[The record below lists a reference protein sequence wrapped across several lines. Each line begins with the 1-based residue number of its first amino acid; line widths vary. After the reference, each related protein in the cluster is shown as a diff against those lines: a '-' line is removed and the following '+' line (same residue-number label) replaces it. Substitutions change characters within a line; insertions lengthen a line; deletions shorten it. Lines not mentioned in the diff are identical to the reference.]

1 LVWLVQLPTCGYLTF
16 ITTRITSNGSS
27 FLCFTVELLD
37 LTGSDKIMD
46 MESLTINGTVTDYS
60 TTPAAYM
67 NGTTPTMNG
76 THSPT
81 ETLQMNGDGID
92 HHEPEET
99 AAPEPTE
106 PETTEPAP
114 SPAPTETAPQK
125 TASAPTYADAFPP
138 LPAGPAPTPVASAW
152 GQKSTSKVKQQPVA
166 KPMKPIL
173 SSSSSQVFKIPYEER
188 RYKNLSPIVGE
199 LEKQNDTIL
208 SIMSKTSATIEV
220 SVNKD
225 QCLTVMISGKR
236 EQTAEARRLVV
247 GGLQTQASIDMVI
260 PKDHHRYIL
269 GKGGKK
275 LQELELETQTRI
287 TIPRDSETIKIVGTK
302 EGIDIARHKMQL
314 ISDEQAKLAFERLN
328 IPKIYHPFICGP
340 DNERAKEIANSTGAR
355 INIPPPSVHKDEL
368 TVAGEVD
375 GVKKAVAMIMEIY
388 KEKEKKSKTVSVEVK
403 KSQHRYVIG
412 IRGAAIQEIL
422 RATGV
427 SVEMPPLDTD
437 NETITLRGDSEKL
450 GTALTLVYEKANS
463 VTQTEIEAPRWLHRF
478 IIGRKGQ
485 NIRKITQDF
494 ENKVHVEFVEDKDKI
509 ICQGPPVDVQAV
521 ESLLNSSLAELK
533 NTMSYADIE
542 VDPKWHR
549 HIIGKA
555 GSNIGRIKTDTGTS
569 INIPSDTTK
578 SAIIRIEGS
587 PEGVA
592 AAKEEILEMAKKF
605 DNEKSRDIIIEHKY
619 HKNIIGQ
626 KGEKVRE
633 IRERF
638 AEVQISFP
646 ESDAKSDIVTL
657 RGPKD
662 DVDKC
667 YEFMKKLNNELV
679 ASSFKVG
686 VPIFKRFH
694 GNVIGRAGANI
705 KKIKEETNTTIDIPA
720 ENSDSDVIY
729 ITGHQKDAEKARDM
743 ILAIQNELAN
753 IVTSQVSFPQKL
765 HTAMIGPGGKLI
777 KSIMAECGD
786 VHIRF
791 PAEGDGN
798 DVITI
803 RGTKEDVA
811 KAEEQLKLLGEER
824 LENSFTTEVTAKPEH
839 HRFLIGRGGVNIR
852 KVREKTG
859 VRIVFPTRSDENQEL
874 ITIIGKQEAVEEAKK
889 DLLSKISEL
898 NNITESEVSVD
909 PKHHRHFVA
918 RRAQVLNDIS
928 DEFGGVNISLPKDLT
943 SPIIALKGAKECVE
957 GAKKRLLEIVADLEA
972 MTQITVVIPQKHHRA
987 LLGNKGKNIQELTA
1001 RLNIQIKFPERK
1013 KVEEGADGAP
1023 VEAAPPAP
1031 VAEGEENK
1039 ADTITISGHRDR
1051 CEDAKNALLALVP
1064 ISEPVEVPFENHRYI
1079 IGQKGAGIRK
1089 MMEEFDVNIA
1099 VPPPE
1104 NKDNII
1110 KVTGPSAHVEKAI
1123 VALKA
1128 RNEEIEKENE
1138 DRKLKQFE
1146 LVLNVA
1152 AEYHPKLI
1160 GRKGAVISKLRD
1172 EHGVNIQVPP
1182 SGSTEDEEKSNQIRI
1197 IGYEQNCM
1205 EAKEAILAIIGE
1217 LEDQVTLEV
1226 SINHEI
1232 HSRIIGGKGR
1242 TVRKLMEQF
1251 KADIRFPRGENPDLV
1266 LVTGSQENCE
1276 ACIEHLLTLE
1286 EEYMDEVNERNET
1299 KHMMAAYMAPS
1310 RGDSESKNTSSN
1322 NGYVVSDAP
1331 WNQSK
1336 SKPKQNGT
1344 HTNGPAAA
1352 PEYIPDKDD
1361 ASAFP
1366 DLGGV
1371 TVNSQQS
1378 RAWGPWGGQ

>member
-1 LVWLVQLPTCGYLTF
+1 
-16 ITTRITSNGSS
+16 
-27 FLCFTVELLD
+27 
-37 LTGSDKIMD
+37 MD
-46 MESLTINGTVTDYS
+46 METLTINGTVTDYS
-60 TTPAAYM
+60 TPTPEIYM

-76 THSPT
+76 SYSPT
-81 ETLQMNGDGID
+81 ETLQLNGDSTE
-92 HHEPEET
+92 HQEET
-99 AAPEPTE
+99 PATDTAADTAVVPTE
-106 PETTEPAP
+106 L
-114 SPAPTETAPQK
+114 PTEVPVVTPDVAPVIVK
-125 TASAPTYADAFPP
+125 GAPPTYADAFPP
-138 LPAGPAPTPVASAW
+138 LPAGPAPTPSSKSAW
-152 GQKSTSKVKQQPVA
+152 GAKTANKVKQQPAPPPPV
-166 KPMKPIL
+166 I
-173 SSSSSQVFKIPYEER
+173 SSSCNQVFKIPYEER
-188 RYKNLSPIVGE
+188 KYKNLSPIVGDAE
-199 LEKQNDTIL
+199 RQSETIL
-208 SIMSKTSATIEV
+208 GIMSKTGTTIEV
-220 SVNKD
+220 SVTKD

-236 EQTAEARRLVV
+236 EATAEARRLVV
-247 GGLQTQASIDMVI
+247 GGLQAQASIEMVI

-275 LQELELETQTRI
+275 LQELELSTQTRI
-287 TIPRDSETIKIVGTK
+287 TIPRDSEIIRIVGTK
-302 EGIDIARHKMQL
+302 EGIDRARHEMQL
-314 ISDEQAKLAFERLN
+314 VSDEQAKLAFERLN

-340 DNERAKEIANSTGAR
+340 ENENAKEIANTTGAR

-368 TVAGEVD
+368 TVAGEID
-375 GVKKAVAMIMEIY
+375 GVQKAVAMIMKIY
-388 KEKEKKSKTVSVEVK
+388 QDKEKNSKTVSVEVK

-412 IRGAAIQEIL
+412 PRGAAIQEIL

-427 SVEMPPLDTD
+427 SVEMPPLESD
-437 NETITLRGDSEKL
+437 NETITLRGDGDKL
-450 GTALTLVYEKANS
+450 GNALTLVYEKANS
-463 VTQTEIEAPRWLHRF
+463 IVQSELDAPRWLHRF

-485 NIRKITQDF
+485 NIRKITQDL

-509 ICQGPPVDVQAV
+509 LIQGPPTEVQAA
-521 ESLLNSSLAELK
+521 ENLLSSSLIELK
-533 NTMSYADIE
+533 NTMSFADIE

-549 HIIGKA
+549 HIIGKN

-578 SAIIRIEGS
+578 SPVIRIEGS

-638 AEVQISFP
+638 SEVQISFP

-667 YEFMKKLNNELV
+667 YDYMKKLSVELI
-679 ASSFKVG
+679 ASSFKLG

-694 GNVIGRAGANI
+694 GNVIGRGGANI
-705 KKIKEETNTTIDIPA
+705 KKIKEETNTIIDIPA
-720 ENSDSDVIY
+720 ENNDSDVIY
-729 ITGHQKDAEKARDM
+729 VQGYKADAEKARDM

-753 IVTSQVSFPQKL
+753 IVTSHVSFPQKI
-765 HTAMIGPGGKLI
+765 HTSMIGPGGKLI
-777 KSIMAECGD
+777 QSIMAECGD

-791 PAEGDGN
+791 PAEGEDN
-798 DVITI
+798 DNITI

-811 KAEEQLKLLGEER
+811 KAEEQLMKLGEER
-824 LENSFTTEVTAKPEH
+824 VENSFTAEVTAKPEH

-859 VRIVFPTRSDENQEL
+859 VRIVFPSRQDENQEL
-874 ITIIGKQEAVEEAKK
+874 ITIIGKKEAVEEAKA
-889 DLLSKISEL
+889 DLMSKISQL
-898 NNITESEVSVD
+898 NNITESELSVD

-928 DEFGGVNISLPKDLT
+928 DEFGGVNISLPKDQS
-943 SPIIALKGAKECVE
+943 SPIITLKGARECVE
-957 GAKKRLLEIVADLEA
+957 GAKKRLLEIVSDLES
-972 MTQITVVIPQKHHRA
+972 MTEIKCVISQKHHRA

-1013 KVEEGADGAP
+1013 RNDEE
-1023 VEAAPPAP
+1023 V
-1031 VAEGEENK
+1031 VEGEEPPAAPTPEDLEK
-1039 ADTITISGHRDR
+1039 ADTISISGHKDR
-1051 CEDAKNALLALVP
+1051 CEEAKQALLALVP
-1064 ISEPVEVPFENHRYI
+1064 ISVPVDIPFENHRYI

-1104 NKDNII
+1104 NQEATIV
-1110 KVTGPSAHVEKAI
+1110 VTGAAANVANAVEG
-1123 VALKA
+1123 LKE
-1128 RNEEIEKENE
+1128 RNEDIEKENE
-1138 DRKLKQFE
+1138 DRKLRQFE
-1146 LVLNVA
+1146 LVINVA

-1160 GRKGAVISKLRD
+1160 GRKGAVISKLR
-1172 EHGVNIQVPP
+1172 ETHGVNIQVPP
-1182 SGSTEDEEKSNQIRI
+1182 NSSSPDEEKSNQIRI

-1205 EAKEAILAIIGE
+1205 EAKEAISAIIGE

-1226 SINHEI
+1226 SINNQI
-1232 HSRIIGGKGR
+1232 HSRIIGQKGR

-1251 KADIRFPRGENPDLV
+1251 KTDIRFPKNPENPDLV
-1266 LVTGSQENCE
+1266 LVTGTQEHCE
-1276 ACIEHLLTLE
+1276 ACIEHLCVLE
-1286 EEYMDEVNERNET
+1286 EEHMDEVYERNEQRS
-1299 KHMMAAYMAPS
+1299 MMQAYIAPS
-1310 RGDSESKNTSSN
+1310 RNDGGGGGKDNAS
-1322 NGYVVSDAP
+1322 NGYVVADAP
-1331 WNQSK
+1331 WSRG
-1336 SKPKQNGT
+1336 KPQHNGGGRAPPPPAS
-1344 HTNGPAAA
+1344 NGNTAP

-1361 ASAFP
+1361 AADFP
-1366 DLGGV
+1366 SLGGK
-1371 TVNSQQS
+1371 SGHGQQN

>member
-1 LVWLVQLPTCGYLTF
+1 
-16 ITTRITSNGSS
+16 
-27 FLCFTVELLD
+27 
-37 LTGSDKIMD
+37 MD
-46 MESLTINGTVTDYS
+46 METLTINGTVTDYS
-60 TTPAAYM
+60 TPTPEIYM

-76 THSPT
+76 SYSPT
-81 ETLQMNGDGID
+81 ETLQLNGDSTD
-92 HHEPEET
+92 HQEESPATDT
-99 AAPEPTE
+99 AADTAVVPAELPTE
-106 PETTEPAP
+106 VPVVTPDVAP
-114 SPAPTETAPQK
+114 VIVKGAP
-125 TASAPTYADAFPP
+125 PTYADAFPP
-138 LPAGPAPTPVASAW
+138 LPAGPAPTPSSKSAW
-152 GQKSTSKVKQQPVA
+152 GAKTANKVKQQPAPPPPV
-166 KPMKPIL
+166 I
-173 SSSSSQVFKIPYEER
+173 SSSCNQVFKIPYEER
-188 RYKNLSPIVGE
+188 KYKNLSPIVGDAE
-199 LEKQNDTIL
+199 RQSETIL
-208 SIMSKTSATIEV
+208 GIMSKTGTTIEV
-220 SVNKD
+220 SVTKD

-236 EQTAEARRLVV
+236 EATAEARRLVV
-247 GGLQTQASIDMVI
+247 GGLQAQASIEMVI
-260 PKDHHRYIL
+260 PKEHHRYIL

-275 LQELELETQTRI
+275 LQELELSTQTRI
-287 TIPRDSETIKIVGTK
+287 TIPRDSEIIRIVGTK
-302 EGIDIARHKMQL
+302 EGIDRARHEMQL

-340 DNERAKEIANSTGAR
+340 ENENAKEIANTTGAR

-368 TVAGEVD
+368 TVAGEID
-375 GVKKAVAMIMEIY
+375 GVQKAVAMIMKIY
-388 KEKEKKSKTVSVEVK
+388 QDKEKNSKTVSVEVK

-412 IRGAAIQEIL
+412 PRGAAIQEIL

-427 SVEMPPLDTD
+427 SVEMPSLESD
-437 NETITLRGDSEKL
+437 NETITLRGDGDKL
-450 GTALTLVYEKANS
+450 GNALTLVYEKANS
-463 VTQTEIEAPRWLHRF
+463 VVQSELDAPRWLHRF

-485 NIRKITQDF
+485 NIRKITQDL

-509 ICQGPPVDVQAV
+509 LIQGPPTEVQAA
-521 ESLLNSSLAELK
+521 ENLLSSSLTELK
-533 NTMSYADIE
+533 NTMSFADIE

-549 HIIGKA
+549 HIIGKN

-578 SAIIRIEGS
+578 SPVIRIEGS

-638 AEVQISFP
+638 SEVQISFP

-667 YEFMKKLNNELV
+667 YDYMKKLSVELI
-679 ASSFKVG
+679 ASSFKLG

-694 GNVIGRAGANI
+694 GNVIGRGGANI
-705 KKIKEETNTTIDIPA
+705 KKIKEETNTIIDIPA
-720 ENSDSDVIY
+720 ENNDSDVIY
-729 ITGHQKDAEKARDM
+729 VQGYKADAEKARDM

-753 IVTSQVSFPQKL
+753 IVTSHVSFPQKI
-765 HTAMIGPGGKLI
+765 HTSMIGPGGKLI
-777 KSIMAECGD
+777 QSIMAECGD

-791 PAEGDGN
+791 PAEGEDN
-798 DVITI
+798 DNITI

-811 KAEEQLKLLGEER
+811 KAEEQLKKLGEER
-824 LENSFTTEVTAKPEH
+824 VENSFTAEVTAKPEH

-859 VRIVFPTRSDENQEL
+859 VRIVFPSRQDENQEL
-874 ITIIGKQEAVEEAKK
+874 ITIIGKKEAVEEAKA
-889 DLLSKISEL
+889 DLMSKISQL
-898 NNITESEVSVD
+898 NNITESELSVD

-928 DEFGGVNISLPKDLT
+928 DEFGGVNISLPKDQN
-943 SPIIALKGAKECVE
+943 SPIITLKGARECVE
-957 GAKKRLLEIVADLEA
+957 GAKKRLLEIVSDLES
-972 MTQITVVIPQKHHRA
+972 MTEIKCVISQKHHRA

-1013 KVEEGADGAP
+1013 RNDEE
-1023 VEAAPPAP
+1023 V
-1031 VAEGEENK
+1031 VEGEEPPAAPTPEDLEK
-1039 ADTITISGHRDR
+1039 ADTISISGHKDR
-1051 CEDAKNALLALVP
+1051 CEEAKQALLALVP
-1064 ISEPVEVPFENHRYI
+1064 ISVPVDIPFENHRYI

-1104 NKDNII
+1104 NQEATIV
-1110 KVTGPSAHVEKAI
+1110 VTGAAANVTNAVE
-1123 VALKA
+1123 ALKE
-1128 RNEEIEKENE
+1128 RNEDIEKENE
-1138 DRKLKQFE
+1138 DRKLRQFE
-1146 LVLNVA
+1146 LVINVA

-1160 GRKGAVISKLRD
+1160 GRKGAVISKLR
-1172 EHGVNIQVPP
+1172 ETHGVNIQVPP
-1182 SGSTEDEEKSNQIRI
+1182 NSSSPDDEKSNQIRI

-1205 EAKEAILAIIGE
+1205 EAKEAISAIIGE

-1226 SINHEI
+1226 SINNQI
-1232 HSRIIGGKGR
+1232 HSRIIGQKGR

-1251 KADIRFPRGENPDLV
+1251 KTDIRFPKNPENPDLV
-1266 LVTGSQENCE
+1266 LVTGTQEHCE
-1276 ACIEHLLTLE
+1276 ACIEHLCVLE
-1286 EEYMDEVNERNET
+1286 EEHMDEVYERNEQRS
-1299 KHMMAAYMAPS
+1299 MMQAYIAPS
-1310 RGDSESKNTSSN
+1310 RNDGGGGGKDNAS
-1322 NGYVVSDAP
+1322 NGYVVRDAP
-1331 WNQSK
+1331 WSQG
-1336 SKPKQNGT
+1336 KPQHNGGGRGPPPPAS
-1344 HTNGPAAA
+1344 NGNTAA

-1361 ASAFP
+1361 AADFP
-1366 DLGGV
+1366 SLGGK
-1371 TVNSQQS
+1371 SGHGQQN

>member
-1 LVWLVQLPTCGYLTF
+1 
-16 ITTRITSNGSS
+16 
-27 FLCFTVELLD
+27 
-37 LTGSDKIMD
+37 
-46 MESLTINGTVTDYS
+46 
-60 TTPAAYM
+60 M
-67 NGTTPTMNG
+67 NGTTVTMNG
-76 THSPT
+76 TYSPT
-81 ETLQMNGDGID
+81 ETLQINGDGAD
-92 HHEPEET
+92 HQDET
-99 AAPEPTE
+99 PVLEL
-106 PETTEPAP
+106 PETETDTSAPALTES
-114 SPAPTETAPQK
+114 SPPK
-125 TASAPTYADAFPP
+125 TTSPPTYADAFPP
-138 LPAGPAPTPVASAW
+138 LPAGPAPTLSSKSAW
-152 GQKSTSKVKQQPVA
+152 GQNTASKVKQQPAA
-166 KPMKPIL
+166 KPMKPIQ
-173 SSSSSQVFKIPYEER
+173 SSNSSQVFKIPYEER
-188 RYKNLSPIVGE
+188 KYKNLSPIVGDAE
-199 LEKQNDTIL
+199 RQNDTIL
-208 SIMSKTSATIEV
+208 GIMSKTGTTIEV
-220 SVNKD
+220 SVTKD

-236 EQTAEARRLVV
+236 EATQEARRLVV
-247 GGLQTQASIDMVI
+247 AGLQTQASIEMVI

-275 LQELELETQTRI
+275 LQELELASQTRI
-287 TIPRDSETIKIVGTK
+287 TIPRDTEIIRIVGTK
-302 EGIDIARHKMQL
+302 EGIDRARHEMQV

-340 DNERAKEIANSTGAR
+340 DNERAKEIANATGAR
-355 INIPPPSVHKDEL
+355 INIPPPSVQKDEL
-368 TVAGEVD
+368 TVAGEIE
-375 GVKKAVAMIMEIY
+375 GVQKAVAMITEIY
-388 KEKEKKSKTVSVEVK
+388 KDKEKKSKTVSVEVK

-412 IRGAAIQEIL
+412 QRGASIQEIL

-427 SVEMPPLDTD
+427 SVEMPPLETD
-437 NETITLRGDSEKL
+437 NETITLRGDADKL

-463 VTQTEIEAPRWLHRF
+463 VVQSELDAPRWLHRF

-485 NIRKITQDF
+485 NIRKITQDLD
-494 ENKVHVEFVEDKDKI
+494 NKVQVEFIEDKDKI
-509 ICQGPPVDVQAV
+509 LISGPPVEVASA
-521 ESLLNSSLAELK
+521 ESLLSSSLMELK

-549 HIIGKA
+549 HIIGKN

-578 SAIIRIEGS
+578 SAVIRIEGS

-592 AAKEEILEMAKKF
+592 AAKQEILEMAKKF

-638 AEVQISFP
+638 SEVQISFP

-667 YEFMKKLNNELV
+667 YEYMKKLNTDLV
-679 ASSFKVG
+679 ASSFKIG
-686 VPIFKRFH
+686 VPIFKKFH
-694 GNVIGRAGANI
+694 GNVIGRSGANI
-705 KKIKEETNTTIDIPA
+705 KKIKEETNTVIDIPA

-729 ITGHQKDAEKARDM
+729 ITGHKKDAEKARDM
-743 ILAIQNELAN
+743 ILAVEKDLAN
-753 IVTSQVSFPQKL
+753 IETRTVSFPQKL
-765 HTAMIGPGGKLI
+765 HTTMIGPGGKLI

-791 PAEGDGN
+791 PAEGEEN

-811 KAEEQLKLLGEER
+811 KAEEQLKKLGEER
-824 LENSFTTEVTAKPEH
+824 LENSFTAEVTAKPEH

-859 VRIVFPTRSDENQEL
+859 VRIVFPTRQDENQEL
-874 ITIIGKQEAVEEAKK
+874 ITIIGKKEAVDEAKA
-889 DLLSKISEL
+889 DLMSKISEL
-898 NNITESEVSVD
+898 NNITESEISVD
-909 PKHHRHFVA
+909 PKHHKHFVA

-943 SPIIALKGAKECVE
+943 SPIIALKGARECVE
-957 GAKKRLLEIVADLEA
+957 GAKKRLLEIVVELEA
-972 MTQITVVIPQKHHRA
+972 MTEIKCVIAQKHHRA

-1001 RLNIQIKFPERK
+1001 KLNIQIKFPERK
-1013 KVEEGADGAP
+1013 KQEEGEAPAEEAP
-1023 VEAAPPAP
+1023 VQPE
-1031 VAEGEENK
+1031 EDENK
-1039 ADTITISGHRDR
+1039 ADTIVISGHRDR
-1051 CEDAKNALLALVP
+1051 CEEAKNALLALVP
-1064 ISEPVEVPFENHRYI
+1064 ISEPVEIPFENHRYI

-1104 NKDNII
+1104 NQDPVIV
-1110 KVTGPSAHVEKAI
+1110 VTGPVAHVTDAI
-1123 VALKA
+1123 AALKS

-1138 DRKLKQFE
+1138 DRKLRQFE
-1146 LVLNVA
+1146 LVMNVA

-1160 GRKGAVISKLRD
+1160 GRKGAVISKLR
-1172 EHGVNIQVPP
+1172 ENHGVNIQVPP
-1182 SGSTEDEEKSNQIRI
+1182 SNSTTDEEKSNQIKI

-1205 EAKEAILAIIGE
+1205 EAKDAILGIIGE

-1226 SINHEI
+1226 SINNQI

-1251 KADIRFPRGENPDLV
+1251 KTDIRFPRGENPDQV
-1266 LVTGSQENCE
+1266 LVTGTQENCE
-1276 ACIEHLLTLE
+1276 ACIEHLLSLE
-1286 EEYMDEVNERNET
+1286 EEYMDEMYEREDT
-1299 KHMMAAYMAPS
+1299 RSMMSSYVMPS
-1310 RGDSESKNTSSN
+1310 RNDTGPQSN
-1322 NGYVVSDAP
+1322 GNSNGYVVSDAP
-1331 WNQSK
+1331 WNQS
-1336 SKPKQNGT
+1336 SKPRQQNGT
-1344 HTNGPAAA
+1344 TNGTAPP
-1352 PEYIPDKDD
+1352 PEYIPDKDN
-1361 ASAFP
+1361 ASDFP
-1366 DLGGV
+1366 DLCGKTG
-1371 TVNSQQS
+1371 NGQQS

>member
-1 LVWLVQLPTCGYLTF
+1 
-16 ITTRITSNGSS
+16 
-27 FLCFTVELLD
+27 
-37 LTGSDKIMD
+37 MD

-60 TTPAAYM
+60 TTPAPYM
-67 NGTTPTMNG
+67 NGTTPAMNG
-76 THSPT
+76 TCSPT
-81 ETLQMNGDGID
+81 ETLQMNGDGI
-92 HHEPEET
+92 HHQEET
-99 AAPEPTE
+99 PA
-106 PETTEPAP
+106 PETTE
-114 SPAPTETAPQK
+114 TETAPAPAPIETSPQK
-125 TASAPTYADAFPP
+125 TSPPTYADAFPP
-138 LPAGPAPTPVASAW
+138 LPAGPAPTPSSKSAW
-152 GQKSTSKVKQQPVA
+152 GQNSTSKVKQQPVA
-166 KPMKPIL
+166 KPMKPIQ
-173 SSSSSQVFKIPYEER
+173 SSNSSQVFKIPYEER

-199 LEKQNDTIL
+199 VEKQNDDIL
-208 SIMSKTSATIEV
+208 RIMSKTGTTIEV
-220 SVNKD
+220 SVTKD

-236 EQTAEARRLVV
+236 EATMEARRLVV
-247 GGLQTQASIDMVI
+247 GGLQTQASIEMII

-275 LQELELETQTRI
+275 LQDLELASQTRI
-287 TIPRDSETIKIVGTK
+287 NIPRDSEVIRISGTK
-302 EGIDIARHKMQL
+302 EGIDRARHEMQL

-340 DNERAKEIANSTGAR
+340 DNERAKEIANATGAR

-375 GVKKAVAMIMEIY
+375 GVQKAVAMIMDIY
-388 KEKEKKSKTVSVEVK
+388 KDKEKKSKTVSVEVK

-412 IRGAAIQEIL
+412 PRGAAIQEIL

-463 VTQTEIEAPRWLHRF
+463 VIQTELDAPRWLHRF

-509 ICQGPPVDVQAV
+509 CIAGPPVDVQAV
-521 ESLLNSSLAELK
+521 ESLLNSSLSELK

-549 HIIGKA
+549 HIIGKN

-578 SAIIRIEGS
+578 SAVIRIEGS

-605 DNEKSRDIIIEHKY
+605 DNEKSRDIIIDHKY

-638 AEVQISFP
+638 SEVQISFP

-657 RGPKD
+657 RGPKE

-667 YEFMKKLNNELV
+667 YEYMKKLNTELV
-679 ASSFKVG
+679 ASSFKIG
-686 VPIFKRFH
+686 VPIFKKFH

-705 KKIKEETNTTIDIPA
+705 KKIKEETNTVIDIPA

-765 HTAMIGPGGKLI
+765 HTTMIGPGGKLI

-791 PAEGDGN
+791 PAEGADN

-811 KAEEQLKLLGEER
+811 KAEEQLQKLGEER
-824 LENSFTTEVTAKPEH
+824 LENSFTAEVTAKPEH

-859 VRIVFPTRSDENQEL
+859 VRIVFPTRQDENQEL
-874 ITIIGKQEAVEEAKK
+874 ITIIGKKEAVEEAK
-889 DLLSKISEL
+889 DELLSKISQL

-909 PKHHRHFVA
+909 PKHHRYFVA

-943 SPIIALKGAKECVE
+943 SPIIALKGARECVD

-972 MTQITVVIPQKHHRA
+972 MTEIKCIIAQKHHRA

-1013 KVEEGADGAP
+1013 KVEEGAEGAP
-1023 VEAAPPAP
+1023 VEEAPPPPPP
-1031 VAEGEENK
+1031 VEGEENK
-1039 ADTITISGHRDR
+1039 ADTIVISGHRDR
-1051 CEDAKNALLALVP
+1051 CEEAKNALLALVP
-1064 ISEPVEVPFENHRYI
+1064 ISEPVEIPFENHRYI

-1089 MMEEFDVNIA
+1089 MMEEFDVNIS
-1099 VPPPE
+1099 VPPPQ
-1104 NKDNII
+1104 NQDSVVI
-1110 KVTGPSAHVEKAI
+1110 VTGPSAHVADAI
-1123 VALKA
+1123 AALKV

-1146 LVLNVA
+1146 LVMNVD
-1152 AEYHPKLI
+1152 AEFHPKLI
-1160 GRKGAVISKLRD
+1160 GRKGAVISKLR
-1172 EHGVNIQVPP
+1172 ETHGVNIQVPP
-1182 SGSTEDEEKSNQIRI
+1182 SNSTPESTPDSTTDSTTDSKSNQIRI

-1205 EAKEAILAIIGE
+1205 EAKEAILGIIGA

-1226 SINHEI
+1226 SINNQI

-1251 KADIRFPRGENPDLV
+1251 KTDIRFPRGENPDLV
-1266 LVTGSQENCE
+1266 MVTGTQENCE

-1286 EEYMDEVNERNET
+1286 EEYMDEVYERNET
-1299 KHMMAAYMAPS
+1299 RSMMASYMAPS
-1310 RGDSESKNTSSN
+1310 RGDSGPKNSNSN

-1331 WNQSK
+1331 WNQS
-1336 SKPKQNGT
+1336 SKPQHNGGGKQQQQQPNG
-1344 HTNGPAAA
+1344 NAA
-1352 PEYIPDKDD
+1352 PSEYIPDNEKD
-1361 ASAFP
+1361 FP
-1366 DLGGV
+1366 DLCGKTG
-1371 TVNSQQS
+1371 NGQQN

>member
-1 LVWLVQLPTCGYLTF
+1 
-16 ITTRITSNGSS
+16 
-27 FLCFTVELLD
+27 
-37 LTGSDKIMD
+37 MD

-60 TTPAAYM
+60 TPTPAAYM
-67 NGTTPTMNG
+67 NGTAPTMNG
-76 THSPT
+76 TYSPT
-81 ETLQMNGDGID
+81 ETLQMNGDGAD
-92 HHEPEET
+92 HQEET
-99 AAPEPTE
+99 PAPEPLETE
-106 PETTEPAP
+106 SETAPEPAP
-114 SPAPTETAPQK
+114 AQTETTPPTK
-125 TASAPTYADAFPP
+125 TAPPTYADAFPP
-138 LPAGPAPTPVASAW
+138 LPAGPAPAVSSKSAW
-152 GQKSTSKVKQQPVA
+152 GQNTANKVKQQPVA
-166 KPMKPIL
+166 KPMKPIQ
-173 SSSSSQVFKIPYEER
+173 SSQSSQVFKIPYEER
-188 RYKNLSPIVGE
+188 KYKNLSPIVGDAE
-199 LEKQNDTIL
+199 RQNDTIL
-208 SIMSKTSATIEV
+208 GIMSKTGTTIEV
-220 SVNKD
+220 SVTKD

-236 EQTAEARRLVV
+236 EAAAEARRLVV
-247 GGLQTQASIDMVI
+247 AGLQTQASIEMVI

-275 LQELELETQTRI
+275 LQELELASQTRI
-287 TIPRDSETIKIVGTK
+287 TIPRDSEIIRIVGTK
-302 EGIDIARHKMQL
+302 EGIDRARHEMQV

-340 DNERAKEIANSTGAR
+340 DNEKAKEIANATGAR
-355 INIPPPSVHKDEL
+355 INIPPPSVQKDEL
-368 TVAGEVD
+368 TVAGEID
-375 GVKKAVAMIMEIY
+375 GVQKAVAMIMEIY
-388 KEKEKKSKTVSVEVK
+388 QEKEKKGKTVSVEVK

-412 IRGAAIQEIL
+412 PRGASIQEIL

-437 NETITLRGDSEKL
+437 NETITLRGDADKL

-463 VTQTEIEAPRWLHRF
+463 VVQSELDAPRWLHRF

-485 NIRKITQDF
+485 NIRKITQDLD
-494 ENKVHVEFVEDKDKI
+494 NKVHVEFIEDKDKI
-509 ICQGPPVDVQAV
+509 LIQGPPVEVASA
-521 ESLLNSSLAELK
+521 ENLLSSSLAELK

-549 HIIGKA
+549 HIIGKN

-578 SAIIRIEGS
+578 SAVIRIEGS

-638 AEVQISFP
+638 SEVQISFP

-667 YEFMKKLNNELV
+667 YEFMKKLNSDLV
-679 ASSFKVG
+679 ASSFKLG

-705 KKIKEETNTTIDIPA
+705 KKIKEETNTVIDIPA

-765 HTAMIGPGGKLI
+765 HTTMIGPGGKLI

-791 PAEGDGN
+791 PAEGEEN

-811 KAEEQLKLLGEER
+811 KAEEQLKKLGEER
-824 LENSFTTEVTAKPEH
+824 LENSFTAEVTAKPEH

-859 VRIVFPTRSDENQEL
+859 VRIVFPTRQDENQEL
-874 ITIIGKQEAVEEAKK
+874 ITIIGKKEAVEEAKA
-889 DLLSKISEL
+889 DLMSKISEL
-898 NNITESEVSVD
+898 NNITESEVSID
-909 PKHHRHFVA
+909 PKHHKHFVA

-943 SPIIALKGAKECVE
+943 SPIITLKGARECVE
-957 GAKKRLLEIVADLEA
+957 GAKKRLLEIVTDLEA
-972 MTQITVVIPQKHHRA
+972 MTEIKCIIPQKHHRA

-1013 KVEEGADGAP
+1013 KVEEGEAAP
-1023 VEAAPPAP
+1023 VEEAPPAP
-1031 VAEGEENK
+1031 TSEEDENK
-1039 ADTITISGHRDR
+1039 ADTIVISGHRDR

-1064 ISEPVEVPFENHRYI
+1064 ISEPVEIPFENHRYI

-1104 NKDNII
+1104 NQDSVIV
-1110 KVTGPSAHVEKAI
+1110 VTGPSAHVADAI

-1128 RNEEIEKENE
+1128 RNDEIEKENE
-1138 DRKLKQFE
+1138 DRKLRQFE
-1146 LVLNVA
+1146 LVMNVA

-1160 GRKGAVISKLRD
+1160 GRKGAVISKLR
-1172 EHGVNIQVPP
+1172 EKYGVNINVPP
-1182 SGSTEDEEKSNQIRI
+1182 SNSTTDEEKSNQIKI

-1205 EAKEAILAIIGE
+1205 EAKDAILGIIGE

-1226 SINHEI
+1226 SINNQI

-1242 TVRKLMEQF
+1242 TVRKLMDQF
-1251 KADIRFPRGENPDLV
+1251 KTDIRFPRGENPDLV
-1266 LVTGSQENCE
+1266 LVTGTQENCE
-1276 ACIEHLLTLE
+1276 ACIEHLLVLE
-1286 EEYMDEVNERNET
+1286 EEYMDEVYERNET
-1299 KHMMAAYMAPS
+1299 RSMMASYMAPS
-1310 RGDSESKNTSSN
+1310 RSEGGAKNNSSS

-1331 WNQSK
+1331 WNQS
-1336 SKPKQNGT
+1336 SKPQHNGT
-1344 HTNGPAAA
+1344 SNGTAPP
-1352 PEYIPDKDD
+1352 PEYIPDKDN
-1361 ASAFP
+1361 ASDFP
-1366 DLGGV
+1366 DLCGKTG
-1371 TVNSQQS
+1371 NGQQS

>member
-1 LVWLVQLPTCGYLTF
+1 
-16 ITTRITSNGSS
+16 
-27 FLCFTVELLD
+27 
-37 LTGSDKIMD
+37 MD

-60 TTPAAYM
+60 TTPAPYM

-76 THSPT
+76 TCSPT
-81 ETLQMNGDGID
+81 ETLQMNGDGI
-92 HHEPEET
+92 HHQEET
-99 AAPEPTE
+99 PA
-106 PETTEPAP
+106 PETTEP
-114 SPAPTETAPQK
+114 ETAPAPAPIETSPQK
-125 TASAPTYADAFPP
+125 TSPPTYADAFPP
-138 LPAGPAPTPVASAW
+138 LPAGPAPTPSSKSAW
-152 GQKSTSKVKQQPVA
+152 GQNSTSKVKQQPVA
-166 KPMKPIL
+166 KPMKPIQ

-199 LEKQNDTIL
+199 LEKQNDSIL
-208 SIMSKTSATIEV
+208 GIMSKTGTTIEV
-220 SVNKD
+220 SVTKD

-236 EQTAEARRLVV
+236 EATMEARRLVV
-247 GGLQTQASIDMVI
+247 GGLQTQATIEMVI

-275 LQELELETQTRI
+275 LQDLELASATRI
-287 TIPRDSETIKIVGTK
+287 TIPRDTEVITIKGTK
-302 EGIDIARHKMQL
+302 EGIDRARHEMQL

-340 DNERAKEIANSTGAR
+340 DNERAKEIANATGAR

-375 GVKKAVAMIMEIY
+375 GVQKAVAMIMDIY
-388 KEKEKKSKTVSVEVK
+388 KDKEKKSKTVSVEVK
-403 KSQHRYVIG
+403 KSQHRYCIG
-412 IRGAAIQEIL
+412 PRGSAIQEIL

-427 SVEMPPLDTD
+427 SVEMPPLDSD

-450 GTALTLVYEKANS
+450 GIALTLVYEKANS
-463 VTQTEIEAPRWLHRF
+463 VIQTELDAPRWLHRF

-494 ENKVHVEFVEDKDKI
+494 ENKVHVEFLEDKDKI
-509 ICQGPPVDVQAV
+509 CIAGPPVDVQAV
-521 ESLLNSSLAELK
+521 ESLLNSSLSELK

-549 HIIGKA
+549 HIIGKN

-578 SAIIRIEGS
+578 SAVIRIEGS

-592 AAKEEILEMAKKF
+592 AAKEEILDMAKKF
-605 DNEKSRDIIIEHKY
+605 DNEKSRDIIIDHKY

-638 AEVQISFP
+638 SEVQISFP

-657 RGPKD
+657 RGPKE

-667 YEFMKKLNNELV
+667 YEYMKKLNTELV
-679 ASSFKVG
+679 ASSFKIG
-686 VPIFKRFH
+686 VPIFKKFH

-705 KKIKEETNTTIDIPA
+705 KKIKEETNTVIDIPA

-743 ILAIQNELAN
+743 ILAIQNDLAN

-765 HTAMIGPGGKLI
+765 HTTMIGPGGKLI

-791 PAEGDGN
+791 PAEGEDN

-811 KAEEQLKLLGEER
+811 KAEEQLQKLGEER

-859 VRIVFPTRSDENQEL
+859 VRIVFPTRQDENQEL
-874 ITIIGKQEAVEEAKK
+874 ITIIGKKEAVEEAK
-889 DLLSKISEL
+889 DELLSKISQL
-898 NNITESEVSVD
+898 NNITEDVISVD
-909 PKHHRHFVA
+909 PKHHRYFVA

-943 SPIIALKGAKECVE
+943 SPIIALKGARECVD

-972 MTQITVVIPQKHHRA
+972 MTEIKCIIAQKHHRA
-987 LLGNKGKNIQELTA
+987 LLRNKGKNIQELTA

-1013 KVEEGADGAP
+1013 KVEEVVEGAP
-1023 VEAAPPAP
+1023 VEEAPPTPPP
-1031 VAEGEENK
+1031 VEGEENK
-1039 ADTITISGHRDR
+1039 ADTIVISGHRDR
-1051 CEDAKNALLALVP
+1051 CEEAKNALLALVP
-1064 ISEPVEVPFENHRYI
+1064 ISEPVEIPFENHRYI

-1099 VPPPE
+1099 VPPSE
-1104 NKDNII
+1104 NQDSVVI
-1110 KVTGPSAHVEKAI
+1110 VTGPSAHVTDAI
-1123 VALKA
+1123 AALKA

-1146 LVLNVA
+1146 LVMNVA

-1160 GRKGAVISKLRD
+1160 GRKGAVISKLR
-1172 EHGVNIQVPP
+1172 EQHGVNIQVPP
-1182 SGSTEDEEKSNQIRI
+1182 SNSTTEDEKSNQIKI

-1205 EAKEAILAIIGE
+1205 EAKDAILGIIGE

-1226 SINHEI
+1226 SINNQI

-1251 KADIRFPRGENPDLV
+1251 KTDIRFPRGENPDLV
-1266 LVTGSQENCE
+1266 MVTGTQENCE

-1286 EEYMDEVNERNET
+1286 EEYMDEVYERNET
-1299 KHMMAAYMAPS
+1299 RSMMASYMAPS
-1310 RGDSESKNTSSN
+1310 RGDSGPKNSNSN

-1331 WNQSK
+1331 WNQS
-1336 SKPKQNGT
+1336 SKPQHNGGGKQQ
-1344 HTNGPAAA
+1344 TNGNAA
-1352 PEYIPDKDD
+1352 PSEYIPDNEKD
-1361 ASAFP
+1361 FP
-1366 DLGGV
+1366 DLCGKTG
-1371 TVNSQQS
+1371 NGQQN

>member
-1 LVWLVQLPTCGYLTF
+1 
-16 ITTRITSNGSS
+16 
-27 FLCFTVELLD
+27 
-37 LTGSDKIMD
+37 MD

-60 TTPAAYM
+60 TTPAPYM
-67 NGTTPTMNG
+67 NGTTPNMNG
-76 THSPT
+76 SCSLS
-81 ETLQMNGDGID
+81 ETLQMNGDSLH
-92 HHEPEET
+92 HHEDIL
-99 AAPEPTE
+99 APDLTE
-106 PETTEPAP
+106 NETTASKIP
-114 SPAPTETAPQK
+114 PQK
-125 TASAPTYADAFPP
+125 TSPPTYADAFPP
-138 LPAGPAPTPVASAW
+138 LPAGPVPTPSSKSAW
-152 GQKSTSKVKQQPVA
+152 GQNSTSKVKQQPVT
-166 KPMKPIL
+166 KSMKSIQ
-173 SSSSSQVFKIPYEER
+173 SSNSSQVFKIPYEER

-208 SIMSKTSATIEV
+208 GIMSKTGTTIEV
-220 SVNKD
+220 SVTKD

-236 EQTAEARRLVV
+236 EATMEARRLVV
-247 GGLQTQASIDMVI
+247 GGLQTQASIEMHI
-260 PKDHHRYIL
+260 PQDHHRFIL

-275 LQELELETQTRI
+275 LQELELASQTRI
-287 TIPRDSETIKIVGTK
+287 TIPRDSDIIRIVGTK
-302 EGIDIARHKMQL
+302 EGIDRAKHEIQL
-314 ISDEQAKLAFERLN
+314 TSDEQAKKAFERLN

-340 DNERAKEIANSTGAR
+340 DNERAKEIVNATGAR
-355 INIPPPSVHKDEL
+355 INIPPPSVLKDEL
-368 TVAGEVD
+368 TVAGEVE
-375 GVKKAVAMIMEIY
+375 GVQKAVAMIMEIF

-403 KSQHRYVIG
+403 KSQHRYIIG
-412 IRGAAIQEIL
+412 TRGTAIQEIL

-427 SVEMPPLDTD
+427 SVEMPPLDSD

-463 VTQTEIEAPRWLHRF
+463 VIQSELDAPRWLHRF

-494 ENKVHVEFVEDKDKI
+494 ENKVQVEFLEDKDKI
-509 ICQGPPVDVQAV
+509 CIVGPPVDVQAV
-521 ESLLNSSLAELK
+521 ESLLNSSLCELK
-533 NTMSYADIE
+533 NTMSYVDIE

-549 HIIGKA
+549 HIIGKNGA
-555 GSNIGRIKTDTGTS
+555 NIGRIKTDTGTS

-578 SAIIRIEGS
+578 SAVIRIEGS
-587 PEGVA
+587 PDGVA
-592 AAKEEILEMAKKF
+592 AAKQEILEMANKF
-605 DNEKSRDIIIEHKY
+605 DNEKSRDIIIDHKF

-667 YEFMKKLNNELV
+667 FEYMKKLNTELV
-679 ASSFKVG
+679 ASSFKIG

-705 KKIKEETNTTIDIPA
+705 KKIKEETNTVIDIPA

-743 ILAIQNELAN
+743 ILAIQNELAS

-765 HTAMIGPGGKLI
+765 HTTMIGPGGKLI

-791 PAEGDGN
+791 PAEGEDN

-811 KAEEQLKLLGEER
+811 KAEEQLKKLGEER
-824 LENSFTTEVTAKPEH
+824 LENSYTAEVTAKPEH

-859 VRIVFPTRSDENQEL
+859 VRIVFPTRQDENQEL
-874 ITIIGKQEAVEEAKK
+874 IIIIGKKEAVEEAK
-889 DLLSKISEL
+889 DELLSKISQL
-898 NNITESEVSVD
+898 NNITESELSVD
-909 PKHHRHFVA
+909 PKHHKHFVA

-928 DEFGGVNISLPKDLT
+928 DEFGGVNISLPKDQN
-943 SPIIALKGAKECVE
+943 SPIIALKGARECVE

-972 MTQITVVIPQKHHRA
+972 MTEIKCIISQKHHRA

-1001 RLNIQIKFPERK
+1001 KLNIQIKFPERK
-1013 KVEEGADGAP
+1013 KAEEGSEGTP
-1023 VEAAPPAP
+1023 IEEA
-1031 VAEGEENK
+1031 VDGEEDK
-1039 ADTITISGHRDR
+1039 ADTIIISGHRDR
-1051 CEDAKNALLALVP
+1051 CEEAKNALLALVP
-1064 ISEPVEVPFENHRYI
+1064 ISEPVEIPFENHRYI

-1089 MMEEFDVNIA
+1089 MMDEFDVNIA

-1104 NKDNII
+1104 NQDSIVV
-1110 KVTGPSAHVEKAI
+1110 VTGPSAHVVKA
-1123 VALKA
+1123 VAALKT

-1146 LVLNVA
+1146 LIMNVV

-1160 GRKGAVISKLRD
+1160 GRKGAVISKLR
-1172 EHGVNIQVPP
+1172 EKHSVNIQVPP
-1182 SGSTEDEEKSNQIRI
+1182 STSSIDEEKSNQIKI

-1226 SINHEI
+1226 SINSQI

-1251 KADIRFPRGENPDLV
+1251 KTDIRFPRGENPDLV
-1266 LVTGSQENCE
+1266 LVTGTQENCE

-1286 EEYMDEVNERNET
+1286 EEYMDEVYERNET
-1299 KHMMAAYMAPS
+1299 RSMMASYMAPS
-1310 RGDSESKNTSSN
+1310 RNDSDPKNTSSN

-1331 WNQSK
+1331 WNQS
-1336 SKPKQNGT
+1336 SKPQQNGIPNRNVT
-1344 HTNGPAAA
+1344 PN
-1352 PEYIPDKDD
+1352 EYVADNEKD
-1361 ASAFP
+1361 FP
-1366 DLGGV
+1366 DLCGKSGQHQ
-1371 TVNSQQS
+1371 T